1 MVSKVTGYLLTVVLT
16 ISSLICNLAARFRG
30 TQRHFLEN
38 MCSEGDWRSGI
49 FGTFVVKFLACLLL
63 LGFSIHP
70 PRPQNGI
77 IAHFNEFLHLK
88 SHLEF
93 SGAFFQAAR

>member
-38 MCSEGDWRSGI
+38 MSSEGAWRSGI

-63 LGFSIHP
+63 LAFSIP

-77 IAHFNEFLHLK
+77 IAHFNEFLHEK
-88 SHLEF
+88 SHL
-93 SGAFFQAAR
+93 